1 MPRSRAGRR
10 DSGMVTAELAVALPA
25 AVLVLACC
33 LAGVLAGIDQIRCV
47 DAARIASRAAARGD
61 SLERVRALALEAAPR
76 GAAVHV
82 QLWGGDA
89 AVVVTAHTGG
99 WGGLIPSWEL
109 RSTATT
115 PVESLGAE
123 P

>member
-1 MPRSRAGRR
+1 
-10 DSGMVTAELAVALPA
+10 
-25 AVLVLACC
+25 VLVLACC

-61 SLERVRALALEAAPR
+61 SLERVRSLALQAAPR

-82 QLWGGDA
+82 QRWGGDA
-89 AVVVTAHTGG
+89 SVVVTARTGG

-109 RSTATT
+109 SSIATT
-115 PVESLGAE
+115 PVESINVA
-123 P
+123 